1 MAVFNIRT
9 ALGTS
14 DFGTANYYAKKFIK
28 DAQGLVESILGSSD
42 NTLIIGYRDP
52 EQINF
57 VTKGKNW
64 FKSSFWE
71 DQLSAL
77 ANETN
82 SDANNGVQ
90 VDGIFNFNG
99 ELSITLTK
107 NPIQKNADINDHRIK
122 QPKRLTLEVG
132 VSNDVVRPD
141 VISVARRFLG
151 DLANTIYTGANLDD
165 RRIQTF
171 ENFKQLMYDGLPFKI
186 VTPHG
191 IYENML
197 LTSIRPITRED
208 NIGLFQAY
216 LDFQEVI
223 LFDSVENK
231 KTNPTRKGVEGVLRD
246 RVNSFTKP
254 FGKIY

>member
-9 ALGTS
+9 ALGKAGS
-14 DFGTANYYAKKFIK
+14 SIANNSTKKFIK

-107 NPIQKNADINDHRIK
+107 NPVQKNADINDHRIK

-141 VISVARRFLG
+141 VLSVAKRFLG
-151 DLANTIYTGANLDD
+151 DIVNTYTGANLDD

-223 LFDSVENK
+223 LFDSVENE
-231 KTNPTRKGVEGVLRD
+231 KTNPTRKGVTGVLKD
-246 RVNSFTKP
+246 RVNSLIKP
-254 FGKIY
+254 FGINI